1 MRKLTDTY
9 DIDNSFIDHAL
20 LFGDKPRTSD
30 SGHGGMT
37 IREREDGTF
46 GNVPFR
52 LLLAFLC

>member
-37 IREREDGTF
+37 IREREDGAF
-46 GNVPFR
+46 GN
-52 LLLAFLC
+52 ASW